1 MRAVAQ
7 HPAGV
12 HQLIVLDLEAARRC
26 RSAKPW
32 RNVRR
37 AYAKTFAIQLAPLAM
52 VRIVGFAP
60 DQLASVECRRAV
72 RIGDRRLHR
81 GIGEAREASKFLSS
95 SSCDGQR
102 KLGAEIAEKE
112 EWRRCR
118 EFLAHEHE
126 RRGGG

>member
-7 HPAGV
+7 RPAGV

-32 RNVRR
+32 RDVRR

-52 VRIVGFAP
+52 AGIVGFAP
-60 DQLASVECRRAV
+60 DQLASFECRRAV
-72 RIGDRRLHR
+72 GIRDRCLQR
-81 GIGEAREASKFLSS
+81 GIGEAREASELFSS
-95 SSCDGQR
+95 SLCDRQR
-102 KLGAEIAEKE
+102 QLGTEIAEEE

-118 EFLAHEHE
+118 EFLAHEQE
-126 RRGGG
+126 RRR